1 MDTIN
6 RLDRRLA
13 YGALLALA
21 FGGGFAAADA
31 NAQGERPAPHIA
43 APHMNAPRMEMQREP
58 RGYMRPSRPPELDQ
72 RPHTIDRDYL
82 RHNFQARHG
91 YRIGPYH
98 APPHFVYRRWAY
110 GEILPPVFW
119 APDYF
124 LADYWLFGLDIP
136 PVGMEWVRYGPDA
149 ILVDTTGGE
158 ICQVVYG
165 AFL

>member
-1 MDTIN
+1 MDTVN

-13 YGALLALA
+13 CGVLFALAL
-21 FGGGFAAADA
+21 GGGFAVADA
-31 NAQGERPAPHIA
+31 NAEGARPAS
-43 APHMNAPRMEMQREP
+43 HMEAPRMEMQREP
-58 RGYMRPSRPPELDQ
+58 RGYVRPSRPMELDR
-72 RPHTIDRDYL
+72 RPQTVDRDYL
-82 RHNFQARHG
+82 HHNFQARHG

-98 APPHFVYRRWAY
+98 APPHFAYRRWVY

-149 ILVDTTGGE
+149 ILVDTTSGE

-165 AFL
+165 VFL